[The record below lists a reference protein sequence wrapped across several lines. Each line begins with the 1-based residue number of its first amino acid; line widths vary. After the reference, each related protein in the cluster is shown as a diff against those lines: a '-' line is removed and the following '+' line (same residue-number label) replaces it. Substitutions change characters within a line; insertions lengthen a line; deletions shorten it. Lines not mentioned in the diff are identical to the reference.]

1 MLLTLRISRI
11 YSILPVCAI
20 RNKERNMFK
29 VTFTILIQA
38 VLIFSLV
45 SKTAY
50 SANDDFKDL
59 ANSYSDLVSHYY
71 SEVALSTRI
80 MNDAIIKFVQTPDN
94 NSLIN
99 AKNKW
104 IEARTIY
111 GITEAFRFYG
121 GPIDGVNK
129 YGEEGPEGLINSWPL
144 NESYIDYVKG
154 NPNAGIINNIALD
167 INAETIIAA
176 NMSEDDADVSTGWHA
191 IEFLLWGQ
199 DFSLET
205 TGIREASD
213 YLPTNEIN
221 IRRSAYL
228 VATSALLL
236 EQINWLTEQWLE
248 SGEGR
253 RSFMANNDPGGAIL
267 TGIATLAGFELSA
280 ERIATALDSGDPE
293 DEHSCFS
300 DQTHNDVKANF
311 NGIKNV
317 YLGIGMNGINFSPS
331 ISEFI
336 AENNLKLHEN
346 IMKVINDTNISINNI
361 TVPFDKMLSE
371 AENGLGRLAAE
382 KTVSNLLVLTENF
395 KEAGKN
401 LNWNVIITE

>member
-1 MLLTLRISRI
+1 MYKISFTLLIQIFLVLTL
-11 YSILPVCAI
+11 L
-20 RNKERNMFK
+20 NKP
-29 VTFTILIQA
+29 
-38 VLIFSLV
+38 
-45 SKTAY
+45 AY
-50 SANDDFKDL
+50 SANDGPSDL
-59 ANSYSDLVSHYY
+59 ANSYADLVSHYY
-71 SEVALSTRI
+71 NAVALSTKE
-80 MNDAIIKFVQTPDN
+80 MNNAIIKFIQAPDN

-104 IEARTIY
+104 IDARTIY

-129 YGEEGPEGLINSWPL
+129 YGEEGPEGLINAWPL
-144 NESYIDYVKG
+144 NEAYIDYVQG
-154 NPNAGIINNIALD
+154 NPEAGIINNTSLE

-205 TGIREASD
+205 AGIREASD

-221 IRRSAYL
+221 VRRRAYL
-228 VATSALLL
+228 VATSTLLL
-236 EQINWLTEQWLE
+236 EHVNWLAEQWSE
-248 SGEGR
+248 NGEGR
-253 RSFMANNDPGGAIL
+253 KAFIAKDDPGGAIL
-267 TGIATLAGFELSA
+267 TGIATLAGFELSS

-317 YLGIGMNGINFSPS
+317 YLGKGQNGKSFKPS
-331 ISEFI
+331 ISEFVM
-336 AENNLKLHEN
+336 ENDIKLHEN
-346 IMKVINDTNISINNI
+346 IMQVINNTDETINNI

-371 AENGLGRLAAE
+371 PKNGLGRQAAE
-382 KTVSNLLVLTENF
+382 KTVSNLLVLAENF

-401 LNWNVIITE
+401 LNWNVIIAE

>member
-1 MLLTLRISRI
+1 MYKIG
-11 YSILPVCAI
+11 SIIL
-20 RNKERNMFK
+20 FK
-29 VTFTILIQA
+29 AL
-38 VLIFSLV
+38 LIFLLIN
-45 SKTAY
+45 K
-50 SANDDFKDL
+50 SAFSADNDYKGL
-59 ANSYSDLVSHYY
+59 ANSYANLVSHYY
-71 SEVALSTRI
+71 NAVALRTKE
-80 MNDAIIKFVQTPDN
+80 MNNAIIKFIQTPDN

-104 IEARTIY
+104 IEARIVY

-129 YGEEGPEGLINSWPL
+129 YGEEGPEGLINAWPL
-144 NESYIDYVKG
+144 NEAYIDYVQG
-154 NPNAGIINNIALD
+154 NPEAGIINNFSIE

-205 TGIREASD
+205 AGVREASD
-213 YLPTNEIN
+213 YLPTNEVN
-221 IRRSAYL
+221 IRRRAYL
-228 VATSALLL
+228 VATSTLLL
-236 EQINWLTEQWLE
+236 EHVNWLARQWLE
-248 SGEGR
+248 NGEGR
-253 RSFMANNDPGGAIL
+253 KSFMAKNDPGGAIL
-267 TGIATLAGFELSA
+267 TGIATLAGFELSS

-317 YLGIGMNGINFSPS
+317 YLGKGLNGKNFKPS
-331 ISEFI
+331 ISAFVM
-336 AENNLKLHEN
+336 ENDIKLHEN
-346 IMKVINDTNISINNI
+346 IMNVINTTDDTINNI

-371 AENGLGRLAAE
+371 PKTGLGRQAAE
-382 KTVSNLLVLTENF
+382 KTVSNLLVLAENF

-401 LNWNVIITE
+401 LNWNVIIAE

>member
-1 MLLTLRISRI
+1 MYKIS
-11 YSILPVCAI
+11 SI
-20 RNKERNMFK
+20 
-29 VTFTILIQA
+29 ILVKA
-38 VLIFSLV
+38 LLIFLFINKS
-45 SKTAY
+45 TYA
-50 SANDDFKDL
+50 ANNDYKGL
-59 ANSYSDLVSHYY
+59 ANSYADLVSHYY
-71 SEVALSTRI
+71 NAVALSTKE
-80 MNDAIIKFVQTPDN
+80 MNNAIIKFIQAPDN

-104 IEARTIY
+104 IEARIVY

-129 YGEEGPEGLINSWPL
+129 YGEEGPEGLINAWPL
-144 NESYIDYVKG
+144 NEAYIDYVQG
-154 NPNAGIINNIALD
+154 NPESGIINNMSIE

-199 DFSLET
+199 DFSLEAA
-205 TGIREASD
+205 GIREASD
-213 YLPTNEIN
+213 YLPTNEVN
-221 IRRSAYL
+221 VRRRAYL
-228 VATSALLL
+228 VATSTLLL
-236 EQINWLTEQWLE
+236 EHVNWLAEQWSE
-248 SGEGR
+248 NGEGR
-253 RSFMANNDPGGAIL
+253 KAFIAKDDPGGAIL
-267 TGIATLAGFELSA
+267 TGIATLAGFELSS

-317 YLGIGMNGINFSPS
+317 YLGKGQNGKSFKPS
-331 ISEFI
+331 ISEFVM
-336 AENNLKLHEN
+336 ENDIKLHEN
-346 IMKVINDTNISINNI
+346 IMQVINTTDDTINNI

-371 AENGLGRLAAE
+371 PENGLGRQAAE
-382 KTVSNLLVLTENF
+382 KTVSNLLVLAENF

-401 LNWNVIITE
+401 LNWNVIIAE

>member
-1 MLLTLRISRI
+1 MYKISFTLLIQIFLVLTL
-11 YSILPVCAI
+11 L
-20 RNKERNMFK
+20 NKP
-29 VTFTILIQA
+29 
-38 VLIFSLV
+38 
-45 SKTAY
+45 AY
-50 SANDDFKDL
+50 SANDGPSDL
-59 ANSYSDLVSHYY
+59 ANSYADLVSHYY
-71 SEVALSTRI
+71 NAVALSTKE
-80 MNDAIIKFVQTPDN
+80 MNNAIIKFIQAPDN

-104 IEARTIY
+104 IEARIVY

-129 YGEEGPEGLINSWPL
+129 YGEEGPEGLINAWPL
-144 NESYIDYVKG
+144 NEAYIDYVQG
-154 NPNAGIINNIALD
+154 NPEAGIINNTSLE

-205 TGIREASD
+205 AGIREASD
-213 YLPTNEIN
+213 YLPTNEVN
-221 IRRSAYL
+221 VRRRAYL
-228 VATSALLL
+228 VATSTLLL
-236 EQINWLTEQWLE
+236 EHVNWLAEQWSE
-248 SGEGR
+248 NGEGR
-253 RSFMANNDPGGAIL
+253 KSFIAKEDPGGAIL
-267 TGIATLAGFELSA
+267 TGIATLAGFELSS

-317 YLGIGMNGINFSPS
+317 YLGKGQNGKSFKPS
-331 ISEFI
+331 ISEFVM
-336 AENNLKLHEN
+336 ENDIKLHEN
-346 IMKVINDTNISINNI
+346 IMQVINNTDDTINNI

-371 AENGLGRLAAE
+371 PKNGPGRQAAE
-382 KTVSNLLVLTENF
+382 KTVSNLLVLAENF

-401 LNWNVIITE
+401 LNWNVIIAE

>member
-1 MLLTLRISRI
+1 MYKISFTVLIQIFLVLTL
-11 YSILPVCAI
+11 L
-20 RNKERNMFK
+20 NKP
-29 VTFTILIQA
+29 
-38 VLIFSLV
+38 
-45 SKTAY
+45 AY
-50 SANDDFKDL
+50 SANDGPSDL
-59 ANSYSDLVSHYY
+59 ANSYADLVSHYY
-71 SEVALSTRI
+71 NAVALSTKE
-80 MNDAIIKFVQTPDN
+80 MNNAIIKFIQAPDN

-104 IEARTIY
+104 IEARIVY

-129 YGEEGPEGLINSWPL
+129 YGEEGPEGLINAWPL
-144 NESYIDYVKG
+144 NEAYIDYVQG
-154 NPNAGIINNIALD
+154 NPEAGIINNMSLE

-205 TGIREASD
+205 AGLREASD
-213 YLPTNEIN
+213 YLPTNEVN
-221 IRRSAYL
+221 VRRRAYL
-228 VATSALLL
+228 VATSTLLL
-236 EQINWLTEQWLE
+236 EHVNWLAEQWSE
-248 SGEGR
+248 NGEGR
-253 RSFMANNDPGGAIL
+253 KSFMAKNDPGGAIL
-267 TGIATLAGFELSA
+267 TGIATLAGFELSS

-317 YLGIGMNGINFSPS
+317 YLGKGLNGKSFKPS
-331 ISEFI
+331 ISEFVM
-336 AENNLKLHEN
+336 ENDIKLHEN
-346 IMKVINDTNISINNI
+346 IMQVINNTDDTINNI

-371 AENGLGRLAAE
+371 PKNGLGRQAAE
-382 KTVSNLLVLTENF
+382 KTVSNLLVLAENF

-401 LNWNVIITE
+401 LNWNVIIAE

>member
-1 MLLTLRISRI
+1 MYKISFTVLIQIFLVLTL
-11 YSILPVCAI
+11 L
-20 RNKERNMFK
+20 NKP
-29 VTFTILIQA
+29 
-38 VLIFSLV
+38 
-45 SKTAY
+45 AY
-50 SANDDFKDL
+50 SANDGPSDL
-59 ANSYSDLVSHYY
+59 ANSYADLVSHYY
-71 SEVALSTRI
+71 NAVALSTKE
-80 MNDAIIKFVQTPDN
+80 MNNAIIKFIQAPDN

-104 IEARTIY
+104 IEARIVY

-129 YGEEGPEGLINSWPL
+129 YGEEGPEGLINAWPL
-144 NESYIDYVKG
+144 NEAYIDYVQG
-154 NPNAGIINNIALD
+154 NPEAGIINNMSLE

-205 TGIREASD
+205 AGLREASD
-213 YLPTNEIN
+213 YLPTNEVN
-221 IRRSAYL
+221 VRRRAYL
-228 VATSALLL
+228 VAASTLLL
-236 EQINWLTEQWLE
+236 EHVNWLAEQWSE
-248 SGEGR
+248 NGEGR
-253 RSFMANNDPGGAIL
+253 KSFMAKDDPGGAIL
-267 TGIATLAGFELSA
+267 TGIATLAGFELSS

-317 YLGIGMNGINFSPS
+317 YLGKGQNGKSFKPS
-331 ISEFI
+331 ISEYVM
-336 AENNLKLHEN
+336 ENDIKLHEN
-346 IMKVINDTNISINNI
+346 IMQVINNTDETINNI

-371 AENGLGRLAAE
+371 PKNGLGRQAAE
-382 KTVSNLLVLTENF
+382 KTVSNLLVLAENF

-401 LNWNVIITE
+401 LNWNVIIAE

>member
-1 MLLTLRISRI
+1 MYKIS
-11 YSILPVCAI
+11 SI
-20 RNKERNMFK
+20 
-29 VTFTILIQA
+29 ILVKA
-38 VLIFSLV
+38 LLIFLFINKS
-45 SKTAY
+45 TYA
-50 SANDDFKDL
+50 ANNDYKGL
-59 ANSYSDLVSHYY
+59 ANSYADLVSHYY
-71 SEVALSTRI
+71 NAVALSTKE
-80 MNDAIIKFVQTPDN
+80 MNNAIIKFIQAPDN

-104 IEARTIY
+104 IEARIVY

-129 YGEEGPEGLINSWPL
+129 YGEEGPEGLINAWPL
-144 NESYIDYVKG
+144 NEAYIDYVQG
-154 NPNAGIINNIALD
+154 NPESGIINNMSIE

-205 TGIREASD
+205 AGTREASD

-221 IRRSAYL
+221 VRRRAYL
-228 VATSALLL
+228 VATSTLLL
-236 EQINWLTEQWLE
+236 EHVNWLAEQWSE
-248 SGEGR
+248 NGEGR
-253 RSFMANNDPGGAIL
+253 KSFIAKEDPGGAIL
-267 TGIATLAGFELSA
+267 TGIATLAGFELSS

-317 YLGIGMNGINFSPS
+317 YLGKGQNGKSFKPS
-331 ISEFI
+331 ISEFVM
-336 AENNLKLHEN
+336 ENDIKLHEN
-346 IMKVINDTNISINNI
+346 IMQVINNTDETINNI

-371 AENGLGRLAAE
+371 PKNGLGRQAAE
-382 KTVSNLLVLTENF
+382 KTVSNLLVLAENF

-401 LNWNVIITE
+401 LNWNVIIAE

>member
-1 MLLTLRISRI
+1 MYKIG
-11 YSILPVCAI
+11 SI
-20 RNKERNMFK
+20 
-29 VTFTILIQA
+29 ILVKA
-38 VLIFSLV
+38 LLIFLLIN
-45 SKTAY
+45 K
-50 SANDDFKDL
+50 SAFSADNDYKDL
-59 ANSYSDLVSHYY
+59 ANSYANLVSHYY
-71 SEVALSTRI
+71 NAVALRTKE
-80 MNDAIIKFVQTPDN
+80 MNNAIIKFIQTPDN

-104 IEARTIY
+104 IEARIVY

-129 YGEEGPEGLINSWPL
+129 YGEEGPEGLINAWPL
-144 NESYIDYVKG
+144 NEAYIDYVEG
-154 NPNAGIINNIALD
+154 NPEAGIINNFSIE

-205 TGIREASD
+205 AGLREASD
-213 YLPTNEIN
+213 YLPTNEVN
-221 IRRSAYL
+221 VRRRAYL
-228 VATSALLL
+228 VAASTLLL
-236 EQINWLTEQWLE
+236 EHVNWLAEQWSE
-248 SGEGR
+248 NGEGR
-253 RSFMANNDPGGAIL
+253 KSFMAKDDPGGAIL
-267 TGIATLAGFELSA
+267 TGIATLAGFELSS

-317 YLGIGMNGINFSPS
+317 YLGKGQNGKSFKPS
-331 ISEFI
+331 ISEFVM
-336 AENNLKLHEN
+336 ENDIKLHEN
-346 IMKVINDTNISINNI
+346 IMQVINNTDDTINNI

-371 AENGLGRLAAE
+371 PENGLGRQAAE
-382 KTVSNLLVLTENF
+382 KTVSNLLVLAENF

-401 LNWNVIITE
+401 LNWNVIIAE

>member
-1 MLLTLRISRI
+1 MYKISFTVLIQIFLVLTL
-11 YSILPVCAI
+11 L
-20 RNKERNMFK
+20 NKP
-29 VTFTILIQA
+29 
-38 VLIFSLV
+38 
-45 SKTAY
+45 AY
-50 SANDDFKDL
+50 SANDGPSDL
-59 ANSYSDLVSHYY
+59 ANSYADLVSHYY
-71 SEVALSTRI
+71 NAVALSTKE
-80 MNDAIIKFVQTPDN
+80 MNNAIIKFIQAPDN

-104 IEARTIY
+104 IEARIVY

-129 YGEEGPEGLINSWPL
+129 YGEEGPEGLINAWPL
-144 NESYIDYVKG
+144 NEAYIDYVQG
-154 NPNAGIINNIALD
+154 NPEAGIINNTSLE

-205 TGIREASD
+205 AGVREAND
-213 YLPTNEIN
+213 YLPTNEVN
-221 IRRSAYL
+221 VRRRAYL
-228 VATSALLL
+228 VATSTLLL
-236 EQINWLTEQWLE
+236 EHVNWLAEQWSE
-248 SGEGR
+248 NGEGR
-253 RSFMANNDPGGAIL
+253 KSFIAKDDPGGAIL
-267 TGIATLAGFELSA
+267 TGIATLAGFELSS

-317 YLGIGMNGINFSPS
+317 YLGKGQNGKSFKPS
-331 ISEFI
+331 ISEFVM
-336 AENNLKLHEN
+336 ENDIKLHEN
-346 IMKVINDTNISINNI
+346 IMQVINNTDDTINNI

-371 AENGLGRLAAE
+371 PKNGPGRQAAE
-382 KTVSNLLVLTENF
+382 KTVSNLLVLAENF

-401 LNWNVIITE
+401 LNWNVIIAE

>member
-1 MLLTLRISRI
+1 MYKIS
-11 YSILPVCAI
+11 SI
-20 RNKERNMFK
+20 
-29 VTFTILIQA
+29 ILVKA
-38 VLIFSLV
+38 LLIFLFINKS
-45 SKTAY
+45 TYA
-50 SANDDFKDL
+50 ANNDYKGL
-59 ANSYSDLVSHYY
+59 ANSYADLVSHYY
-71 SEVALSTRI
+71 NAVALSTKE
-80 MNDAIIKFVQTPDN
+80 MNNAIIKFIQAPDN

-104 IEARTIY
+104 IEARIVY

-129 YGEEGPEGLINSWPL
+129 YGEEGPEGLINAWPL
-144 NESYIDYVKG
+144 NEAYIDYVQG
-154 NPNAGIINNIALD
+154 NPESGIINNMSIE

-205 TGIREASD
+205 AGIREASD
-213 YLPTNEIN
+213 YLPTNEVN
-221 IRRSAYL
+221 VRRRAYL
-228 VATSALLL
+228 VATSTLLL
-236 EQINWLTEQWLE
+236 EHVNWLAEQWSE
-248 SGEGR
+248 NGEGR
-253 RSFMANNDPGGAIL
+253 KSFIAKEDPGGAIL
-267 TGIATLAGFELSA
+267 TGIATLAGFELSS

-317 YLGIGMNGINFSPS
+317 YLGKGQNGKSFKPS
-331 ISEFI
+331 ISEFVM
-336 AENNLKLHEN
+336 ENDIKLHEN
-346 IMKVINDTNISINNI
+346 IMQVINTTDDTINNI

-371 AENGLGRLAAE
+371 PENGLGRQAAE
-382 KTVSNLLVLTENF
+382 KTVSNLLVLAENF

-401 LNWNVIITE
+401 LNWNVIIAE

>member
-1 MLLTLRISRI
+1 MYKISFTVLIQIFIVLTLLKPSH
-11 YSILPVCAI
+11 
-20 RNKERNMFK
+20 
-29 VTFTILIQA
+29 
-38 VLIFSLV
+38 
-45 SKTAY
+45 
-50 SANDDFKDL
+50 SANDGPSDL
-59 ANSYSDLVSHYY
+59 ANSYANLVSHYY
-71 SEVALSTRI
+71 NAVALSTKE
-80 MNDAIIKFVQTPDN
+80 MNNAIIKFIQAPNN

-104 IEARTIY
+104 IEARIIY

-129 YGEEGPEGLINSWPL
+129 YGEEGPEGLINAWPL
-144 NESYIDYVKG
+144 NEAYIDYVKG
-154 NPNAGIINNIALD
+154 NPEAGIINNMSLE

-205 TGIREASD
+205 AGLREASD
-213 YLPTNEIN
+213 YLPTNEVN
-221 IRRSAYL
+221 VRRRAYL
-228 VATSALLL
+228 VAASTLLL
-236 EQINWLTEQWLE
+236 EHVNWLAEQWSE
-248 SGEGR
+248 NGEGR
-253 RSFMANNDPGGAIL
+253 KSFMAKDDPGGAIL
-267 TGIATLAGFELSA
+267 TGIATLAGFELSS

-317 YLGIGMNGINFSPS
+317 YLGKGQNGISFKPS
-331 ISEFI
+331 ISEFVM
-336 AENNLKLHEN
+336 ENDIKLHEN
-346 IMKVINDTNISINNI
+346 IMQVINNTDDTINNI

-371 AENGLGRLAAE
+371 PKNGLGRQAAE
-382 KTVSNLLVLTENF
+382 KTVSNLLVLAENF

-401 LNWNVIITE
+401 LNWNVIIAE